1 MANSG
6 NVLEADGSQLRERP
20 SAKPMHMPD
29 SDAAKQKVLE
39 LNEQEDSKSEREK
52 KTYGRT
58 PDGTGK
64 YRYCQCPRTPKNQ
77 ASIHHLH

>member
-1 MANSG
+1 MTDVG
-6 NVLEADGSQLRERP
+6 NVPEADGSQLRERP
-20 SAKPMHMPD
+20 SAKPLQMHD

-58 PDGTGK
+58 PNGTGK
-64 YRYCQCPRTPKNQ
+64 YRPCQSMLNTSAKRR
-77 ASIHHLH
+77 